1 MVGKQI
7 YKKSD
12 LRTLKNQLL
21 KSFKIVVLKFCNV
34 IDKYNIF
41 SLSVSS
47 ENLTELPDLVSSE
60 GN

>member
-21 KSFKIVVLKFCNV
+21 KSYKIVVLKFCNV
-34 IDKYNIF
+34 IGKYNIF